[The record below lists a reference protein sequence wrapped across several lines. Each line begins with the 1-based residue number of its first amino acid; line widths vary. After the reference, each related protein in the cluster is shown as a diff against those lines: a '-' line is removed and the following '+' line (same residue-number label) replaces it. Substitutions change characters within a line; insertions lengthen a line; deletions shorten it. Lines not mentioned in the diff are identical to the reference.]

1 MKLKLLFLSV
11 LLAVAFKAMAQ
22 EDVRLTFSPQFPKAG
37 EPVTLLYTP
46 LPSMTG
52 NQTIKG
58 IAYSYENNRWVGHDI
73 VVKNEGNV
81 WKGTF
86 TPAAKTGFMAFKFVC
101 DTIVDNG
108 GKMTFGTMI
117 NKEDGRP
124 WPGGY
129 AAWGLIRAEKYGR
142 TIPGYIDFTKT
153 TEVSDTIVYY
163 WMNNEITYNPSS
175 SVAYAPLFA
184 TSARAAHI
192 SGCETRIKN
201 ALTYLQKV
209 GTEEALMSALQMVED
224 DQEATAKLKADI
236 MKKYPQ
242 GLLAMKAK
250 HDESFDYRSQEAM
263 KKHYLDFLSAF
274 PYTEERELYL
284 QRFGKGYD
292 AIYTTLMI
300 IDWME
305 GKTDL
310 FDTYLSKLSFTGCST
325 IFYKLIEI
333 SHLRKDKT
341 DAQLL
346 PFANKIVDRMYALK
360 GERPVGMMYLSPL
373 EWADQAEQSINGFV
387 AETYSEILKNT
398 GNSAKALEYARLAQ
412 KAAQYKRAEIN
423 DNMAEL
429 LKAAGNTAELKAL
442 LEKSVYNN
450 QVSDMQTQML
460 KGLYEKE
467 QGNADGFDAY
477 VEKLKNPAE
486 KSAIQKDVEAYMRTG
501 VMPEWSLTDADGKVI
516 SSKQLKGKVYVLDFW
531 ANWCHPCKASLPGM
545 QAAADHYKNDK
556 DVEFL
561 FIDTQ
566 EFISDYKEKAK
577 AYLKEKGLDI
587 HLVFDG
593 KAKNAKVND
602 VLSSQVMKQF
612 TVSGIPMKVVVDAKG
627 NVRFVAIGYKGSP
640 SALKDEMVEMVEQA
654 KKAK

>member
-1 MKLKLLFLSV
+1 MKLKHLFLSI
-11 LLAVAFKAMAQ
+11 LLAIAFKAMAQ

-37 EPVTLLYTP
+37 VPVTLNYTP

-52 NQTIKG
+52 HQIIKG
-58 IAYSYENNRWVGHDI
+58 VAYTYENNRWVGHDI
-73 VVKNEGNV
+73 MVKNEGNV

-86 TPAAKTGFMAFKFVC
+86 TPTPQTGFMAFKFVC

-108 GKMTFGTMI
+108 GKMLFATMI

-142 TIPGYIDFTKT
+142 TIPSYIDFTKIQ
-153 TEVSDTIVYY
+153 EVSDTIVYY

-184 TSARAAHI
+184 SSARAAHI
-192 SGCETRIKN
+192 DGCEARIKN
-201 ALTYLQKV
+201 AVDYLQKV
-209 GTEEALMSALQMVED
+209 GTEEALMGALRIVEN
-224 DQEATAKLKADI
+224 DQEAAAKLKANI
-236 MKKYPQ
+236 VKKYPQ
-242 GLLAMKAK
+242 GLLAMKEK
-250 HDESFDYRSQEAM
+250 HDEPFDYRKPEAM
-263 KKHYLDFLSAF
+263 KKHYLDFLKAF

-284 QRFGKGYD
+284 QKYGKGYD

-300 IDWME
+300 IDWLD
-305 GKTDL
+305 GKTDQ
-310 FDTYLSKLSFTGCST
+310 FDAYLSKLSFTGCGT

-333 SHLRKDKT
+333 SHVRKDKT

-346 PFANKIVDRMYALK
+346 PFASKIINQMYALK
-360 GERPVGMMYLSPL
+360 SERPVTMMYLSPS
-373 EWADQAEQSINGFV
+373 EWTEQADQSISGFV

-398 GNSAKALEYARLAQ
+398 GDITQALEYSRLAQ
-412 KAAQYKRAEIN
+412 SVAQYKRAAIN

-429 LKAAGNTAELKAL
+429 LKATGNTAELKIL

-450 QVSDMQTQML
+450 QMSEMQTQML
-460 KGLYEKE
+460 KDLYTQEK
-467 QGNADGFDAY
+467 GNDTGFDAY

-486 KSAIQKDVEAYMRTG
+486 KSAIQKDVEGYKRDG
-501 VMPEWSLTDADGKVI
+501 VMPEWTLTDADGKTI

-556 DVEFL
+556 NVEFL
-561 FIDTQ
+561 FVDTQ
-566 EFISDYKEKAK
+566 EFISDYQEKAK
-577 AYLKEKGLDI
+577 AYLKEKGLNI

-593 KAKNAKVND
+593 KSKNAKVND

-612 TVSGIPMKVVVDAKG
+612 TVSGIPMKVVVDANG
-627 NVRFVAIGYKGSP
+627 NIRFLAIGYKGSP